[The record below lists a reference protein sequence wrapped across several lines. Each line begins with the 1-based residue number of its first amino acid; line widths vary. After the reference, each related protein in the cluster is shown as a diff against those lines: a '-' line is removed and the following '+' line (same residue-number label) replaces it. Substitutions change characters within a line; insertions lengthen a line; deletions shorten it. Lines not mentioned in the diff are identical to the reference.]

1 MKKPGLTGWIV
12 IAMTAGI
19 ITGLLIHHSAGI
31 YWSEHF
37 TEYMSIITDIFLRL
51 IKMIIAPL
59 VFSTLVTGIAKMG
72 DTKAV
77 GRIGAKTLAW
87 FIGASLI
94 SLLLGLVIM
103 NIVNLGKNLN
113 LPVPDLSEAGKLE
126 NGSSLS
132 FKNFYYACVSQ
143 KFH

>member
-1 MKKPGLTGWIV
+1 MKSPGLTGWII

-19 ITGLLIHHSAGI
+19 IVGLLIHHSAGI

-37 TEYMSIITDIFLRL
+37 SDYMSIITDIFLRL

-59 VFSTLVTGIAKMG
+59 VFSSLVTGIAKMG

-87 FIGASLI
+87 FVGASLI
-94 SLLLGLVIM
+94 SLLLGLLMM
-103 NIVNLGKNLN
+103 NIVNLGDNLN
-113 LPVPDLSEAGKLE
+113 LPIPDLSETVKIE
-126 NGSSLS
+126 NGSSLT
-132 FKNFYYACVSQ
+132 FKTFIT
-143 KFH
+143 H